1 LEPSDAVV
9 LFGVTG
15 DLAYRKIFP
24 ALLALAERGRL
35 NVPVI
40 GVARAGWD
48 LERLRARARQSAA
61 DFVANVDPKALERV
75 TAALRYVDGDY
86 NDPETFTR
94 LCASLA
100 GARHPLCYLAIPPS
114 MFPTVL
120 NNLGKSGCSNGARV
134 IVEKPFGRDLE
145 SAVELNRLLRD

>member
-1 LEPSDAVV
+1 MERDRTLHLEPADAVV

-48 LERLRARARQSAA
+48 LAQLQDRARESAA
-61 DFVANVDPKALERV
+61 DFVTDVDAKALEHL
-75 TAALRYVDGDY
+75 TASLRYVDGDY
-86 NDPETFTR
+86 NDPATFQR
-94 LCASLA
+94 LCA
-100 GARHPLCYLAIPPS
+100 
-114 MFPTVL
+114 T
-120 NNLGKSGCSNGARV
+120 LGRRQTSSRSTSPFRRACSPR
-134 IVEKPFGRDLE
+134 
-145 SAVELNRLLRD
+145 S